1 VRGKTQTKKQVET
14 KFSTKKKKMENPQSD
29 GEKQKFKL
37 TLEELPGELPTNNTG
52 KVVRQSTNFTQVYS
66 YENINYTVNVFT
78 LCLNQ

>member
-1 VRGKTQTKKQVET
+1 
-14 KFSTKKKKMENPQSD
+14 MENPQSD